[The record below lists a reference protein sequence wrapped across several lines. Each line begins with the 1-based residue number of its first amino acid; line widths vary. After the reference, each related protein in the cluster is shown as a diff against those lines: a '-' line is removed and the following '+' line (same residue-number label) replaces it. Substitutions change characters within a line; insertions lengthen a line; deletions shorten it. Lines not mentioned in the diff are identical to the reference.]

1 MSWKNRGRALRMRG
15 SIQRAL
21 EEANPDVI
29 VSFEASSS
37 ALFLDAMGKNHLPL
51 VTMFHFP
58 TAMAVNWDDPQERQ
72 ALLDSDVVQ
81 VLMNADIDSLKKRLP
96 KARAFRIPQC
106 CSAI

>member
-1 MSWKNRGRALRMRG
+1 MLKGQNILAMQTYFLKSKYSLFLII
-15 SIQRAL
+15 SIIFISLYSFA

-81 VLMNADIDSLKKRLP
+81 VLMNADDECRY
-96 KARAFRIPQC
+96 R
-106 CSAI
+106 